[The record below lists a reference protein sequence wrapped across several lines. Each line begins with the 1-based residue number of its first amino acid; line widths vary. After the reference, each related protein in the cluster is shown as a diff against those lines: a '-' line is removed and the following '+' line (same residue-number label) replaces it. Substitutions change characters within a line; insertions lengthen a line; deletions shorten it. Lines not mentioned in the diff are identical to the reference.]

1 MTLLAA
7 MAYKTLLKIGGLQS
21 EADDYYDGADEKSK
35 YNRQV
40 LSLIM

>member
-21 EADDYYDGADEKSK
+21 EADDDYDGADEKSK